1 MSTSDETSMFIN
13 APEIPAADTSSD
25 KKAVGQSKEDKERG
39 SKTSSRKKPVERHVT
54 MMLPG
59 EGSPG
64 AQNMDDVDDG
74 NDDGVH
80 DQGINIG
87 NNNGTSGD
95 VEEGAELEGVVVD
108 DDETTFMKVQ
118 EEADDSIMGK
128 SHLLDE
134 ISRGGEDGKECNDDG
149 KKNKGAA
156 GEERTAGAVSAS
168 CMEEQNDF
176 SGDDDDDAH
185 NRSDA
190 QTRGF
195 NNLAGQSFW
204 FDSEANSP

>member
-1 MSTSDETSMFIN
+1 MARN
-13 APEIPAADTSSD
+13 A
-25 KKAVGQSKEDKERG
+25 
-39 SKTSSRKKPVERHVT
+39 T
-54 MMLPG
+54 MM
-59 EGSPG
+59 E
-64 AQNMDDVDDG
+64 
-74 NDDGVH
+74 
-80 DQGINIG
+80 
-87 NNNGTSGD
+87 
-95 VEEGAELEGVVVD
+95 
-108 DDETTFMKVQ
+108 
-118 EEADDSIMGK
+118 
-128 SHLLDE
+128 
-134 ISRGGEDGKECNDDG
+134 

-204 FDSEANSP
+204 FDSEANSPQYGDSRSTCVTFFFCTPSQQHTINLMMKSS